1 MDKNLERLKANYM
14 EIEIPTELD
23 DVVNKAFNSRHKKK
37 KTHINMLVGSGAA
50 AAAALLMVVL
60 NTNPTLAKSL
70 SDIPVIGNVINV
82 MTFVEFKVDDEK
94 HHANIKVPAISNLKD
109 KELEKSLNEKYLNEN
124 KRLYQEF
131 MLEMESLKEQGDGHL
146 GVESGYVI
154 KTDNENILSIG
165 RYVVNTVGSSSTT
178 FKYDTID
185 KKKQVLLTLPILF
198 KDQNYIE
205 TISENIKDQMKQQ
218 MKEDKSKVYWLI
230 EAQFEYPIDPFKQI
244 TTNQTFYINEDNKL
258 VISFDKYEV
267 APGYMGVVEFIIP
280 TEVLSDDLLG
290 NEYIK

>member
-1 MDKNLERLKANYM
+1 MDKNLERLKSKYM
-14 EIEIPTELD
+14 DIEIPSDLD
-23 DVVNKAFNSRHKKK
+23 DVVNKALNSTRKKNRTPIK
-37 KTHINMLVGSGAA
+37 ILVGSG

-60 NTNPTLAKSL
+60 NTNPVLAKSL
-70 SDIPVIGNVINV
+70 SDVPVIGNVINV

-94 HHANIKVPAISNLKD
+94 HQANIKVPSISNLKD
-109 KELEKSLNEKYLNEN
+109 QDLEKSLNEKYLKEN
-124 KRLYQEF
+124 KQLYQEF
-131 MLEMESLKEQGDGHL
+131 MQEVESLKKQGDGHI
-146 GVESGYVI
+146 GVESGYVV
-154 KTDNENILSIG
+154 KTDNEKILSIG

-185 KKKQVLLTLPILF
+185 KKKQVIVTLPILF
-198 KDQNYIE
+198 KNQHYIE

-218 MKEDKSKVYWLI
+218 MKEDKTKVYWILDVGV
-230 EAQFEYPIDPFKQI
+230 ENPIDPFEKI
-244 TTNQTFYINEDNKL
+244 TANHNFYINQDNKL

-280 TEVLSDDLLG
+280 TELLSDDLVG

>member
-23 DVVNKAFNSRHKKK
+23 DVVNKALNSRHKKK
-37 KTHINMLVGSGAA
+37 KTHLKILAGSG

-60 NTNPTLAKSL
+60 NTNPTLAKNL
-70 SDIPVIGNVINV
+70 SNVPVIGNVINV
-82 MTFVEFKVDDEK
+82 ITFVEFKVDDEK

-109 KELEKSLNEKYLNEN
+109 KDLEKSLNEKYINEN
-124 KRLYQEF
+124 KQLYQEF
-131 MLEMESLKEQGDGHL
+131 MQEMESLKEQGDGHL
-146 GVESGYVI
+146 GVESGYVV

-165 RYVVNTVGSSSTT
+165 RYVVNTVGSSSTI

-185 KKKQVLLTLPILF
+185 KRKQVLLTLPILF
-198 KDQNYIE
+198 KNQNYIE
-205 TISENIKDQMKQQ
+205 TVSENIKDQMKQQ
-218 MKEDKSKVYWLI
+218 MKEDKSKVYWLL
-230 EAQFEYPIDPFKQI
+230 EAQFEYPIDPFEQI
-244 TTNQTFYINEDNKL
+244 TPNQSFYINEDNKL

-267 APGYMGVVEFIIP
+267 APGYMGGVEFIIP
-280 TEVLSDDLLG
+280 TEVLSDYLLG

>member
-14 EIEIPTELD
+14 DIEIPAELD
-23 DVVNKAFNSRHKKK
+23 DVVNKALNSHHRKK
-37 KTHINMLVGSGAA
+37 KTHIKILVGSG

-60 NTNPTLAKSL
+60 NTNPTLAKNL
-70 SDIPVIGNVINV
+70 SDVPVIGNVINV
-82 MTFVEFKVDDEK
+82 MTFVELKVEDEK
-94 HHANIKVPAISNLKD
+94 HHATIKVPAISNLED
-109 KELEKSLNEKYLNEN
+109 KHLEKSLNEKYLNEN
-124 KRLYQEF
+124 KQLYQGF
-131 MLEMESLKEQGDGHL
+131 MQEIESLKKQGDGHL
-146 GVESGYVI
+146 GVESGYVV

-198 KDQNYIE
+198 KNQNYIE
-205 TISENIKDQMKQQ
+205 TISENIKHQMNQQ

-230 EAQFEYPIDPFKQI
+230 ETQFENPIDPFKQI
-244 TTNQTFYINEDNKL
+244 TPNQSFYINEDNKL